1 MTLPAIDT
9 TVTYAAGAVASS
21 STVLH
26 VEELADGRSAV
37 LLAETACHP
46 VDAAWPDQGAD
57 RAVMVS
63 GGRRMAIE
71 DCVVGATDGTAL
83 FLGSDVPV
91 RKGTDGWSFV
101 VAHLIAGEPP
111 HEGAPASVEVD
122 ETYRRAVSAGHT
134 ACHLASLALNAA
146 VADRWRKDIPADPL
160 GSPNFDAVAIDG
172 SRIGEH
178 SSTDTY
184 RLGRSLRRKGF
195 VSEGLDPGAVCA
207 SVNRLLEQWVE
218 SGGPITVRHDG
229 SLLTDR
235 RHWECSLPGGVVSI
249 PCGGT
254 HAGSLAEFAR
264 IQVDLSIDD
273 ADDTPVLRMDTTATA
288 SP

>member
-26 VEELADGRSAV
+26 VEELADRRFAV

-57 RAVMVS
+57 RAVLVS
-63 GGRRMAIE
+63 GGRRMVIE
-71 DCVVGATDGTAL
+71 ECVVGATDGSAL

-91 RKGTDGWSFV
+91 RKGTAGWSFV
-101 VAHLIAGEPP
+101 VAHLLAGEAPR
-111 HEGAPASVEVD
+111 EGSPVSVEVD
-122 ETYRRAVSAGHT
+122 GTYRRAVSAGHT

-146 VADRWRKDIPADPL
+146 VADRWKKDIPADAL
-160 GSPNFDAVAIDG
+160 GSPDFDAVAIDI
-172 SRIGEH
+172 SRIGEN

-195 VSEGLDPGAVCA
+195 VSEDLDPGAIGA
-207 SVNRLLEQWVE
+207 SVNRLLGQWVAF
-218 SGGPITVRHDG
+218 GGPITVRHDG
-229 SLLTDR
+229 DLLTDR
-235 RHWECSLPGGVVSI
+235 RHWECSLPEGAVSI

-254 HAGSLAEFAR
+254 HAASLADFAR

-273 ADDTPVLRMDTTATA
+273 VDGTPVLKMATTATV